1 LGTLSP
7 PVRYYAEFPEKGEV
21 IIDVDFKRRR
31 PGLHKEKGRNRNS
44 KTRGRKRNTKIR
56 GRKRNSK
63 KPGIFYSK
71 R

>member
-21 IIDVDFKRRR
+21 IVDVDFKRRR
-31 PGLHKEKGRNRNS
+31 PGLHKVKGRNRNS
-44 KTRGRKRNTKIR
+44 KVR

-63 KPGIFYSK
+63 KPGFFYSK